1 MKGSNRGLE
10 IVNMVRDIKKEWL
23 GVALESGDRRARG
36 WVGGGGGGYGQA
48 SRFRFLQEFPVMQSI
63 VVVVSYYILSAVILA
78 PCALVA
84 SVIRSP
90 EGKKHT
96 RSLAKRGAHQS

>member
-36 WVGGGGGGYGQA
+36 
-48 SRFRFLQEFPVMQSI
+48 
-63 VVVVSYYILSAVILA
+63 
-78 PCALVA
+78 
-84 SVIRSP
+84 
-90 EGKKHT
+90 
-96 RSLAKRGAHQS
+96 